1 MWTQALLNS
10 ILIYGMVLVLAFP
23 SALLVSI
30 ALSRTYLP
38 GRRVLTI
45 LLFSTMAIPV
55 YVQAGAWNS
64 IFGEF
69 GWWKLTQVG
78 AIQNG
83 WWSGFAVCFIQTA
96 YIFPWMTAT
105 LCYGLRHSNSSA
117 EENAWLDTGV
127 TRTLFRVTLPM
138 LSPYILLS
146 MLLAFILLSTDMTV
160 TNLYRVDTITERFY
174 QQASAGEINAQALAM
189 PWLLGLSLLA
199 ILAILAWY
207 HGSFIDFALSSPREQ
222 KRIHDREFK
231 FPIPTSAM
239 ILWGSL
245 TWGAVLFLTLLPQLN
260 LVWTTGLQSKSIG
273 TNPEGFGTWS
283 AMRLLVHLWQT
294 PQEFSSEF
302 GWSIYLGV
310 CSATFWLASALLF
323 SFCWGYWGQRLWL
336 QRIVATM
343 LLLLI
348 FIPGPLAGLAS
359 IGLWNRNW
367 PSFFGWLYDHTLT
380 APVTALGVRMFP
392 LAIAALVILRN
403 LLPTAC
409 LEVAAV
415 DGIAAWR
422 LWFSWY
428 MKNVQA
434 LFAAWIVLFLLSV
447 ADLSAILLVLPPGVT
462 PISARIFELLH
473 YGVRYQE
480 SGICLFLSTASM
492 AGALIAYFLS
502 VRSNSKSPF

>member
-10 ILIYGMVLVLAFP
+10 ILIYGMVL
-23 SALLVSI
+23 ALSLPCSILVAI
-30 ALSRTYLP
+30 VLSRTQLP
-38 GRRVLTI
+38 GRRVLGI

-96 YIFPWMTAT
+96 YVFPWMTAA
-105 LCYGLRHSNSSA
+105 LCYGLRHSNSNA
-117 EENAWLDTGV
+117 EENAWLDVGAV
-127 TRTLFRVTLPM
+127 STLCRFTLPM
-138 LSPYILLS
+138 LGPYILLS
-146 MLLAFILLSTDMTV
+146 MLIAFTLLSTDMTV

-174 QQASAGEINAQALAM
+174 QQASAGEITGQTLAM
-189 PWLLGLSLLA
+189 PVLLGFSLFA
-199 ILAILAWY
+199 ILAILAWCR
-207 HGSFIDFALSSPREQ
+207 GWFIDFALSSSREE
-222 KRIHDREFK
+222 KRIYDREFK

-245 TWGAVLFLTLLPQLN
+245 TWGVVIFLTLVPQLN
-260 LVWTTGLQSKSIG
+260 LVWTTGLQSKTIG
-273 TNPEGFGTWS
+273 SEAEGAGTWS
-283 AMRLLVHLWQT
+283 ATRLLINLWQT

-302 GWSIYLGV
+302 GWSIYLGI
-310 CSATFWLASALLF
+310 CSATFWLISALLL
-323 SFCWGYWGQRLWL
+323 SFCWGRRPWL
-336 QRIVATM
+336 QKLGGAV

-348 FIPGPLAGLAS
+348 FTPGPLAGLAS
-359 IGLWNRNW
+359 IYLWNRNW
-367 PSFFGWLYDHTLT
+367 PTLFGWLYDQTLT

-392 LAIAALVILRN
+392 LAVAALVIVRN
-403 LLPTAC
+403 LLPAAC
-409 LEVAAV
+409 LQVAAV

-428 MKNVQA
+428 VKHFHA

-462 PISARIFELLH
+462 PISTRIFELLH

-480 SGICLFLSTASM
+480 SGICPFLSTASM
-492 AGALIAYFLS
+492 AGALIAYLLS
-502 VRSNSKSPF
+502 AYPKTTSRRH

>member
-10 ILIYGMVLVLAFP
+10 ILIYGMVL
-23 SALLVSI
+23 ALSLPCSILVAI
-30 ALSRTYLP
+30 VLSRTHLP
-38 GRRVLTI
+38 GRRALAI
-45 LLFSTMAIPV
+45 LLFSTLAIPV

-96 YIFPWMTAT
+96 YVFPWMTAT
-105 LCYGLRHSNSSA
+105 LCYGLRHTNSSA
-117 EENAWLDTGV
+117 EENAWLDAGV
-127 TRTLFRVTLPM
+127 TPTLCRVTLPM
-138 LSPYILLS
+138 LGPYILLS
-146 MLLAFILLSTDMTV
+146 TLIAFILLSTDMTV

-174 QQASAGEINAQALAM
+174 QQASAGEINGQTLAM
-189 PWLLGLSLLA
+189 PFLLGLSLLA
-199 ILAILAWY
+199 MLAVLAWCR
-207 HGSFIDFALSSPREQ
+207 GLFRDFVLNSPRQEP
-222 KRIHDREFK
+222 RIADHEFK
-231 FPIPTSAM
+231 FPISTSAM

-245 TWGAVLFLTLLPQLN
+245 TWGAVLFLTLVPQLN
-260 LVWTTGLQSKSIG
+260 LVWTTGLQSQTIG
-273 TNPEGFGTWS
+273 ADTKELETWS
-283 AMRLLVHLWQT
+283 ATKLLINLWQT
-294 PQEFSSEF
+294 PQEFKSEF

-310 CSATFWLASALLF
+310 CSATFWLAFALLL
-323 SFCWGYWGQRLWL
+323 SFCWGQRLWF
-336 QRIVATM
+336 QRLGGTM

-348 FIPGPLAGLAS
+348 FIPGPLAGIAT
-359 IGLWNRNW
+359 IYLWNRNF

-392 LAIAALVILRN
+392 LAVAALVTVRN
-403 LLPTAC
+403 LLPAAC
-409 LEVAAV
+409 LEVAKV

-428 MKNVQA
+428 VKNYRA

-462 PISARIFELLH
+462 PISTRIFELLH

-480 SGICLFLSTASM
+480 SGICLFLSTAAM
-492 AGALIAYFLS
+492 AGALIAYFLVTYPKTIS
-502 VRSNSKSPF
+502 RRP